1 MRMKSFYALMGG
13 LLLMA
18 CGGGSGAK
26 DALQDYMDAMQ
37 NKDYEAFVDGMN
49 FKEEPTDDQ
58 KKVFAAMIAEKAKEK
73 EDVKEYKVLRDSV
86 LVEDSLAVVFY
97 EVIYNDGKT
106 DTEKQR
112 MVKKDGKW
120 LMEVVN

>member
-1 MRMKSFYALMGG
+1 
-13 LLLMA
+13 
-18 CGGGSGAK
+18 
-26 DALQDYMDAMQ
+26 
-37 NKDYEAFVDGMN
+37 
-49 FKEEPTDDQ
+49 
-58 KKVFAAMIAEKAKEK
+58 MIAEKAKEK

-120 LMEVVN
+120 LMEVGK